1 MFINFLRFIIKI
13 FSTTDHKLIGQ
24 LYLFFG
30 TISAV
35 LGTFLSMVIRIHLT
49 TNDGSSLLFNNTSFY
64 NTVITMHGIVMI
76 FMFVMPVLIGGF
88 GNIFLPIMVGS
99 PEMAFPRL
107 NNISF

>member
-1 MFINFLRFIIKI
+1 MQNLLNFIVKT

-24 LYLFFG
+24 LYIYFG
-30 TISAV
+30 AISAL
-35 LGTFLSMVIRIHLT
+35 LGSFLSMVIRIHLT
-49 TNDGSSLLFNNTSFY
+49 TGDGSSLLYQNTSFY

-76 FMFVMPVLIGGF
+76 FMFVMPVIIGGF
-88 GNIFLPIMVGS
+88 GNVFLPIMVGS